1 MLQPRLLADGLP
13 RRGHEM
19 LFDAHTRALAA
30 LGGVAARGIYDN
42 MNTAVDK
49 VKNGKGQGK
58 AGRIADSMLRLDA
71 IILDEPGYLPFSQAG
86 GAL

>member
-1 MLQPRLLADGLP
+1 
-13 RRGHEM
+13 M